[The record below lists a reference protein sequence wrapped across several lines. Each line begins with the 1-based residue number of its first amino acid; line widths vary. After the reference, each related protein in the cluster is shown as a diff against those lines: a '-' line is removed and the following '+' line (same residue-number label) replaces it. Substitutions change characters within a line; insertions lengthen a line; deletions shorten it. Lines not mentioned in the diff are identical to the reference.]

1 MWKKQWNK
9 LKTALGTPEE
19 YVEEEQGEEGDPEDT
34 PAEEVEEAA
43 PEYCSDSVI
52 SVQPED
58 LAPLHQSL
66 ESLKQLK
73 RAAGEMFIR
82 HEEEKAEALVINSNL
97 NAQMQQQI
105 RVLRTTYNVEPTIDY
120 ALNFPSEEGGLGSF
134 VRGDVTSDSE

>member
-34 PAEEVEEAA
+34 PSEEVEDAA
-43 PEYCSDSVI
+43 PEYCSDPVI

-58 LAPLHQSL
+58 LASLNQSL
-66 ESLKQLK
+66 EQLKQLK
-73 RAAGEMFIR
+73 SAAGEMLIR
-82 HEEEKAEALVINSNL
+82 HEEQRAQIMAVNSNL

-105 RVLRTTYNVEPTIDY
+105 RDLRTTYNVEPTIDY
-120 ALNFPSEEGGLGSF
+120 ALNFPSEEGGSGSF
-134 VRGDVTSDSE
+134 VREDVTSDSD